1 MIEFNG
7 PITEKNQLDRMKRVD
22 KTTIRSFLI
31 IALSCWLMLIA
42 FELIFS
48 IVSQEVWKELVVFSV
63 VVLCVVLLI
72 AKTPKSVVLR
82 FRLSP
87 HIIITEED
95 LSLELLNRGKQLWRT
110 RKLSRVKKILDCG
123 EVYYIIFKF
132 GDITNSWICQKSNIV
147 NGSIE
152 DFEKLFA
159 EKIVRSKEV

>member
-1 MIEFNG
+1 MKIEFNG
-7 PITEKNQLDRMKRVD
+7 QITEKNQLDRMKRVD
-22 KTTIRSFLI
+22 KTTNRSFLI
-31 IALSCWLMLIA
+31 GFVFIWVISVAIGLPLK
-42 FELIFS
+42 IFRNLLP
-48 IVSQEVWKELVVFSV
+48 ELVFFTVIFV
-63 VVLCVVLLI
+63 GLALI
-72 AKTPKSVVLR
+72 RTPKEVLLR
-82 FRLSP
+82 FRLFP

-159 EKIVRSKEV
+159 EKIVRVKEV

>member
-22 KTTIRSFLI
+22 KTTNRSFLI
-31 IALSCWLMLIA
+31 GFVFIWVISLAVGLPLK
-42 FELIFS
+42 IFRNFLP
-48 IVSQEVWKELVVFSV
+48 ELVFFTVIFV
-63 VVLCVVLLI
+63 GLALI
-72 AKTPKSVVLR
+72 RTPKKVLLR

-95 LSLELLNRGKQLWRT
+95 LSLELFNRGKQLWRT
-110 RKLSRVKKILDCG
+110 RKLSRVKKVLDCG

-152 DFEKLFA
+152 DFEKLFV